1 MPRPF
6 DLLPPLLDGLWV
18 TVQLMVGGAAI
29 AAVMACVA
37 GLAVRSGY
45 RILQLPA
52 LVYIE
57 VFRGTS
63 ALVQL
68 YWFFY
73 ALPLL
78 GFSLSAMAAGILVLG
93 LNIGSYGAEVV
104 RGALGAVPRGQ
115 HEACTALN
123 LPPMTRFMRVIAP
136 QALVRILP
144 PVGNLSTELLKG
156 TSLVSLITLSDL
168 TFRGMMVRTET
179 LRTAEVFGLLLLIYF
194 GIALAMTS
202 TVRRLE
208 KRLKR
213 GWHLEAL
220 R

>member
-1 MPRPF
+1 MPQPF
-6 DLLPPLLDGLWV
+6 DLLPPLLEGFWV
-18 TVQLMVGGAAI
+18 TVQLMSGGGAI
-29 AAVMACVA
+29 AAVAACIA
-37 GLAVRSGY
+37 GLAVRSHT
-45 RILQLPA
+45 RILRFPA

-78 GFSLSAMAAGILVLG
+78 GLSLSPLLAGVLVLG

-123 LPPMTRFMRVIAP
+123 LPPMTRFISVIAP
-136 QALVRILP
+136 QALVRVLP
-144 PVGNLSTELLKG
+144 PAGNLLTELLKG
-156 TSLVSLITLSDL
+156 TALVSLITLSDL
-168 TFRGMMVRTET
+168 TFRGMMVRAET

-194 GIALAMTS
+194 AIALAMTS
-202 TVRRLE
+202 SMRRLE

>member
-37 GLAVRSGY
+37 GLAERSGY